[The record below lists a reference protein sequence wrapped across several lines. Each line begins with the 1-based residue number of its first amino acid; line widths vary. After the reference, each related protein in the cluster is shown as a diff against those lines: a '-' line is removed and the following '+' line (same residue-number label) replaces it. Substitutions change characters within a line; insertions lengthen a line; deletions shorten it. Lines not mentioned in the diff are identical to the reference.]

1 MDITSQV
8 DCICMQLPSHL
19 LKEITAATRNLPVEL
34 KHIGII

>member
-8 DCICMQLPSHL
+8 DCICMQLHHL